1 MRQRETFFERVDA
14 RTEVE
19 LRLTHSTAGSD
30 RGELQFLVAK
40 SSGIADGLA
49 LVNVSASL
57 ETAAQRGLAVVAV
70 VLEAGVGVA
79 QAKPRNLPKCVR
91 VESSGVDSSRGGKF
105 VTLRPLARTVATL

>member
-1 MRQRETFFERVDA
+1 MRRRETFLERVDA
-14 RTEVE
+14 RIEVE
-19 LRLTHSTAGSD
+19 LRLTQSTAGSD

-40 SSGIADGLA
+40 SFRCLFRPSVQRSEGSGIADGLA

-57 ETAAQRGLAVVAV
+57 ETAARRGLAVVAV

-91 VESSGVDSSRGGKF
+91 VESSGVDS
-105 VTLRPLARTVATL
+105 